1 MTAQTRPPVRV
12 CYVQSVDFESF
23 FAPVRVTRC
32 DDSHAKGSPMFDR
45 KVIRPYHHPAGGWGA
60 LKAVTEHL
68 VEQHI
73 PLKGAV
79 TLGCMNQ
86 PEGFDCPGCAWPDP
100 KHTSSFE
107 FCENGAKAVAWE
119 ATSKRC
125 TQEFFASHSVTE
137 VLGWG
142 DYELEMVGR
151 LTHPMAYDAASD
163 HYVPVSWDEAFAT
176 IGRHLNALP
185 EPDMAEFYTSGRTS
199 NEAAFLYQLFAR
211 EYGTNNFPDCSNM
224 CHEATSVGLPQSIG
238 VGKGTVLLEDF
249 DNADCILIFGQNPG
263 TNSPRMMTNLHD
275 ASRRGASI
283 ISFNPFRERALERF
297 QHPQHPVEM
306 ATLSST
312 PISSRLYQVRV
323 GGDVAVLKGMMK
335 VLVEADEAARAHDQP
350 EILDWDFINGHTAGI
365 EALVNDLKATG
376 WADIERQSGLACQD
390 IVSAAQ
396 DYMNAERAIIV
407 YGMGITQHRR
417 GAQNVQQLA
426 NLALLRG
433 HIGREGAGLC
443 PVRGHSN
450 VQGDRT
456 VGITEVPSE
465 EFLDRLGRRFGF
477 EPPREHGHNVV
488 TALKAMIRGEVKVFV
503 AMGGNFAVAIPDWQ
517 TTQAALRSL
526 ALSVHVSTKL
536 NRSHLIHGR
545 EALILPCL
553 GRTEVDV
560 QASGPQSITVEDSMS
575 MVHASA
581 GRNKPAS
588 EHLLS
593 EPAIVAG
600 IAKAVLGSRTVVD
613 WDAFVGN
620 YDLIRD
626 AIEDVFPIFEDY
638 NAGIRIPGG
647 FHLVSTARERIWAT
661 ASGKANFL
669 VFEGLG
675 EDLGVD
681 NPAALWL
688 STIRSHDQ
696 YNTTLYSMSDRYR
709 GVYGQRDVVFL
720 NKSEMQKR
728 DLQDGDRVDL
738 VTLSTDGAER
748 RVRNFRVVGYSF
760 PNGCCAAYYP
770 ETNPLVPLYA
780 HDPLSFTPSSK
791 GIPILIERAHSATPD
806 SIGTA
811 V

>member
-1 MTAQTRPPVRV
+1 VCDLERPEPF
-12 CYVQSVDFESF
+12 SKD
-23 FAPVRVTRC
+23 
-32 DDSHAKGSPMFDR
+32 FDR
-45 KVIRPYHHPAGGWGA
+45 GGYYFIRTIVSRKKGTFMSDRKAIRPYHHPAGGWGA
-60 LKAVTEHL
+60 LKALSEHL
-68 VEQHI
+68 IEQHI
-73 PLKGAV
+73 PVKGAA
-79 TLGCMNQ
+79 TLRCMNQ

-125 TQEFFASHSVTE
+125 TPEFFATHSVAE
-137 VLGWG
+137 LSEWG

-163 HYVPVSWDEAFAT
+163 HYIPISWDDAFAV
-176 IGRHLNALP
+176 IGRHLRALP
-185 EPDMAEFYTSGRTS
+185 DPNMAEFYTSGRTS

-238 VGKGTVLLEDF
+238 VGKGTVVLEDF
-249 DNADCILIFGQNPG
+249 DKADCIFIFGQNPG
-263 TNSPRMMTNLHD
+263 TNSPRMMTNLRD
-275 ASRRGASI
+275 ASRRGAAI

-297 QHPQHPVEM
+297 QAPQSPIEM
-306 ATLSST
+306 ATLTST

-323 GGDVAVLKGMMK
+323 GGDVAVIKGIMK
-335 VLVEADEAARAHDQP
+335 FLVEADEAARANGQP
-350 EILDWDFINGHTAGI
+350 DVLDWDFIRTHTDALP
-365 EALVNDLKATG
+365 ALVDDLKATQ
-376 WADIERQSGLACQD
+376 WIDIERCSGLSRED
-390 IVSAAQ
+390 IEHGAKV
-396 DYMNAERAIIV
+396 YMNAERAIIV

-433 HIGREGAGLC
+433 NIGREGAGLC

-465 EFLDRLGRRFGF
+465 EFLDRLEHCFGF
-477 EPPREHGHNVV
+477 KVPRDHGHNVV
-488 TALKAMIRGEVKVFV
+488 TALEAMIRGEVKVFIG
-503 AMGGNFAVAIPDWQ
+503 MGGNFAVAIPDWQ
-517 TTQAALRSL
+517 MTQAALRNL
-526 ALSVHVSTKL
+526 ELTVHVSTKL
-536 NRSHLIHGR
+536 NRSHLVHGR

-553 GRTEVDV
+553 GRTEIDV

-581 GRNKPAS
+581 GRNRPAS

-600 IAKAVLGSRTVVD
+600 IARATLGNRTVVE
-613 WDAFVGN
+613 WNEMIGN

-626 AIEDVFPIFEDY
+626 AIENVLPAFQDY
-638 NAGIRIPGG
+638 NARVRIPGG
-647 FHLVSTARERIWAT
+647 FHLVPPARERIWDT
-661 ASGKANFL
+661 PSGKANFL
-669 VFEGLG
+669 VFDGLG
-675 EDLGVD
+675 EDTSEND
-681 NPAALWL
+681 PDMLWL

-709 GVYGQRDVVFL
+709 GVYGQRDIVFL
-720 NKSEMQKR
+720 NGTEMER
-728 DLQDGDRVDL
+728 RGLAEGDRVDL
-738 VTLSTDGAER
+738 VTLSKDGRER

-760 PNGCCAAYYP
+760 PDGCCAAYYP

-791 GIPILIERAHSATPD
+791 GIPIRIERSGGGASDETFPE
-806 SIGTA
+806 
-811 V
+811 